1 MKRDFRTTGRLA
13 LLGAAIALVYGAV
26 TKDQWTIGGDQTAR
40 LVGQLLGY
48 AIGGALLGAIVGL
61 LLPRQKP

>member
-1 MKRDFRTTGRLA
+1 MKRDFRTTVRLA
-13 LLGAAIALVYGAV
+13 LIGAAIAFVYGAV
-26 TKDQWTIGGDQTAR
+26 TKDQWTIGGDDTAR

-48 AIGGALLGAIVGL
+48 AVGGALLGAITSL